1 MKREK
6 KKKRGLDERRE
17 REREA
22 NRDREKLDCF
32 YEVQPCLEVF
42 RGMG

>member
-17 REREA
+17 GERKA
-22 NRDREKLDCF
+22 DRDRENLDCF
-32 YEVQPCLEVF
+32 SEVQPCLEVF